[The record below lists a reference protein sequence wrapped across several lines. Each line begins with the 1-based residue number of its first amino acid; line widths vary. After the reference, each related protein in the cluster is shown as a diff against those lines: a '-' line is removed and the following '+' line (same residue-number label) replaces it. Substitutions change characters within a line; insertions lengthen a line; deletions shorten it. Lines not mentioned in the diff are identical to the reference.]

1 MTESHRKQNV
11 WPVRVAT
18 CGAIG
23 YLPIP
28 GTFGAALGLLL
39 VVATARLRL
48 PRAGSSIVLAAAAA
62 AVFVLG
68 VWAAREAETF
78 FAAKDP
84 GYVVID
90 EVVGQMVTYLANPQ
104 ENAR

>member
-1 MTESHRKQNV
+1 M
-11 WPVRVAT
+11 
-18 CGAIG
+18 
-23 YLPIP
+23 
-28 GTFGAALGLLL
+28 
-39 VVATARLRL
+39 
-48 PRAGSSIVLAAAAA
+48 LAAAAA

-104 ENAR
+104 AGWR